1 MSNLDT
7 LRRTVSSTLVVA
19 ARKWRRTSHGV
30 LAAFNVSEACATP
43 LLTASRLG
51 AAVRQVTLADHVGIE
66 GPSLVRLLDQLCA
79 AGLMRR
85 DEDPEDRRAKTVVLT
100 EEGRAVTAKM
110 EEELV
115 TLRAQALKG
124 VSRSDLE
131 AALRVL
137 DAFTTDAAGRAEQ
150 SGAGH
155 VRHAQDTP
163 HTQPTPRA
171 QPAPAKHAPAAGK
184 TRKSASA
191 RKSSKGKAGTA
202 APHHSSD
209 PA

>member
-1 MSNLDT
+1 MTNLDA

-51 AAVRQVTLADHVGIE
+51 EAVRQVTLADHVGIE

-85 DEDPEDRRAKTVVLT
+85 DEDPEDRRAKTVALT
-100 EEGRAVTAKM
+100 EEGRAVTARM

-131 AALRVL
+131 ATLRVL
-137 DAFTTDAAGRAEQ
+137 AAFTSEADTSSEDRTPNERAQAAGLSHKATK
-150 SGAGH
+150 AH
-155 VRHAQDTP
+155 
-163 HTQPTPRA
+163 
-171 QPAPAKHAPAAGK
+171 
-184 TRKSASA
+184 KSN
-191 RKSSKGKAGTA
+191 KGKADPA
-202 APHHSSD
+202 APHDAGD

>member
-1 MSNLDT
+1 MSNLDK

-131 AALRVL
+131 ATLRVL
-137 DAFTTDAAGRAEQ
+137 AAFTSDASERADQITDVPTPSA
-150 SGAGH
+150 SGARKTG
-155 VRHAQDTP
+155 
-163 HTQPTPRA
+163 TPRKT
-171 QPAPAKHAPAAGK
+171 AKANQVAKATAGK
-184 TRKSASA
+184 PQKRKSP
-191 RKSSKGKAGTA
+191 TA
-202 APHHSSD
+202 APHDAGD

>member
-51 AAVRQVTLADHVGIE
+51 AAVRQVTLADHIGIE

-115 TLRAQALKG
+115 TLRALALKD

-131 AALRVL
+131 ATLRVL
-137 DAFTTDAAGRAEQ
+137 AAFTADAGERADQ
-150 SGAGH
+150 NNDPSGDPDRDEGVQRAS
-155 VRHAQDTP
+155 VKPTQHAS
-163 HTQPTPRA
+163 QP
-171 QPAPAKHAPAAGK
+171 
-184 TRKSASA
+184 RKATKA
-191 RKSSKGKAGTA
+191 NKGKADTA
-202 APHHSSD
+202 APHSASD

>member
-1 MSNLDT
+1 MPNLDV

-51 AAVRQVTLADHVGIE
+51 AAVRQVTLADHIGIE

-85 DEDPEDRRAKTVVLT
+85 EEDPEDRRAKTVALT
-100 EEGRAVTAKM
+100 DEGRAVTAKM

-137 DAFTTDAAGRAEQ
+137 EAFTTDAAGRAEQ
-150 SGAGH
+150 TGAGRAPH
-155 VRHAQDTP
+155 ARHAQSASDK
-163 HTQPTPRA
+163 Q
-171 QPAPAKHAPAAGK
+171 APVAGK
-184 TRKSASA
+184 A
-191 RKSSKGKAGTA
+191 RKIAKAAKAPRSSKGKADAA
-202 APHHSSD
+202 APHNPGD

>member
-1 MSNLDT
+1 MSNLDA

-131 AALRVL
+131 ATLRVL
-137 DAFTTDAAGRAEQ
+137 ARVHGRPRRTCRTRRADARAE
-150 SGAGH
+150 SFGH
-155 VRHAQDTP
+155 
-163 HTQPTPRA
+163 
-171 QPAPAKHAPAAGK
+171 
-184 TRKSASA
+184 ASA
-191 RKSSKGKAGTA
+191 RPAHGSARRNRQAQAAAAKARNNQGDADKA
-202 APHHSSD
+202 APQDADD

>member
-1 MSNLDT
+1 MSNLDA

-51 AAVRQVTLADHVGIE
+51 SAVRQVTLADHIGIE

-85 DEDPEDRRAKTVVLT
+85 DEDPEDRRAKTVALT
-100 EEGRAVTAKM
+100 DEGRAVTAKM

-124 VSRSDLE
+124 VSRDDLE

-137 DAFTTDAAGRAEQ
+137 DAFTTDAAARAEPGGGGEPETAKGEALASKVKRT
-150 SGAGH
+150 SG
-155 VRHAQDTP
+155 
-163 HTQPTPRA
+163 
-171 QPAPAKHAPAAGK
+171 
-184 TRKSASA
+184 KSAAKPADKSRGTVKA
-191 RKSSKGKAGTA
+191 RKSTRRGARAS
-202 APHHSSD
+202 APRNADS
-209 PA
+209 A

>member
-51 AAVRQVTLADHVGIE
+51 AAVRQVTLADHIGIE

-131 AALRVL
+131 ATLRVL
-137 DAFTTDAAGRAEQ
+137 AAFTADASERADQNSHSGGDGPDSGVRAKRASNEQ
-150 SGAGH
+150 AQGAS
-155 VRHAQDTP
+155 RP
-163 HTQPTPRA
+163 HKATQA
-171 QPAPAKHAPAAGK
+171 N
-184 TRKSASA
+184 KSN
-191 RKSSKGKAGTA
+191 KVKADPA
-202 APHHSSD
+202 APHHTGG